1 LLPTPADVL
10 KPKKAS
16 FDVDAVKGPSTAP

>member
-1 LLPTPADVL
+1 LLPTPTDVL

-16 FDVDAVKGPSTAP
+16 FDVDAVKGPSTTP